1 MWEWKARKEPNV
13 EEDVEDA
20 LDNVK
25 VNDEKFDDDVEMAA
39 NEVDDDKAVVVT
51 NADNFGKQE
60 DIGVRPTF
68 PVLQVS

>member
-1 MWEWKARKEPNV
+1 M
-13 EEDVEDA
+13 
-20 LDNVK
+20 
-25 VNDEKFDDDVEMAA
+25 NDEKFDDDVEMAA